1 MEMRQQLK
9 FKGGAARVGVKG
21 DMYILAEQIPGSLL
35 AKIFNRGICLYRHF
49 WIIYYILIT
58 FSDFPPL
65 NM

>member
-35 AKIFNRGICLYRHF
+35 AKIFNRGICL
-49 WIIYYILIT
+49 
-58 FSDFPPL
+58 
-65 NM
+65 